1 MRAPR
6 FRFTVRACMIVVAVS
21 AAVIVL
27 GMQITRLA
35 RLREYYSENVALHA
49 EAERMHQEMLR
60 ELAEFRNEDPVD
72 QEMMSVLSFTA
83 EADYGIDPRLLAEK
97 STPRE
102 KLDFIENHVR
112 SSLRWHIDMKRKWAR
127 AVNRPW
133 EPVSDDSYY
142 KYQKSLN
149 PDA

>member
-1 MRAPR
+1 MRVR
-6 FRFTVRACMIVVAVS
+6 FRLTVRACMIVVAVS

-27 GMQITRLA
+27 GMQIKRLA
-35 RLREYYSENVALHA
+35 RLREYYLENVALHA
-49 EAERMHQEMLR
+49 EAERMDQEMLSQ
-60 ELAEFRNEDPVD
+60 LAEFRSEGPID
-72 QEMMSVLSFTA
+72 QDIMSVVSSTG
-83 EADYGIDPRLLAEK
+83 EANYGIAPRLLAEK
-97 STPRE
+97 STQGE

-127 AVNRPW
+127 VVGRPW
-133 EPVSDDSYY
+133 EPVADDSYY